1 MDTLLDFYDR
11 YVRGAAD
18 ALVYDDGLRRW
29 PYSGDQLRAAAES
42 FCRRLAAAGL
52 QPGDRVVIRGANRP
66 EWVAAFWG
74 CQLRGLTVIP
84 LDQGEPAPSI
94 QRIVTFA
101 GARGLIVDDEL
112 PGVLAQPPEFVA
124 RFRDIEWPAAMPAPA
139 PRPVISPD
147 DTAEIVF
154 TSGTTGDPKGV
165 LITHRNLVANI
176 VPLEAVAARYRAALM
191 VLRPL
196 RFLVLLPL
204 SHMFGQALAIFL
216 PRLAGAATVF
226 IRGHHPAE
234 IARQIK
240 RHRVTLA
247 AVIPRGLEMMRAFLR
262 PRARSSVQLL
272 PQPAP
277 VLRRWWRH
285 RDVHGLFGW
294 KFLGFVVG
302 GAHLDREL
310 EEYWRGLGFAVI
322 QGYGLTETA
331 PIVALNE
338 PFTMAHGTVGKP
350 LEGLEVRIAADGEVL
365 VRGPAVT
372 PGYLGRSR
380 EADAAFEG
388 GWFHTGDIGSLD
400 AAGRLRIHGRKKD
413 EIVTSSGLHV
423 FPEDVEQIIDSIDG
437 VVEAA
442 VIGGGPH
449 RDRVHAVLVLRPG
462 ADASAAVRE
471 ANARLA
477 GHQRIQ
483 GFSVWPSPA
492 LPRTEALRKLRR
504 HDIARWVTEGV
515 VPGGAP
521 AASRDPLE
529 ELLERYA
536 GDHALSAPVP
546 LDELGIGS
554 LDRIELS
561 MAIAERT
568 GGEVSDAAVAAC
580 RTVDDLRH
588 LAAAA
593 VDTSAPAATDVFARW
608 ASRWPATAIRNA
620 SQRTWILPMAGWFL
634 RRRVDGLRH
643 LDSLSG
649 PVLFAAN
656 HQSHMDTPAILLSLP
671 PKWRRR
677 VAVTMGREF
686 FDAYFAPARYGF
698 VKRVWIAA
706 LYGLAALF
714 FNGIPLP
721 RSGVGAYGTLK
732 YLGELVSNGWSVI
745 LYPEGHRTIHG
756 EIMAFQPGVGMMASR
771 LKVPVVP
778 VRLDGVHQ
786 VLHQHWRWPRRGPV
800 RIAFG
805 APIRVEGDDYASLA
819 RQIEAAVRAL
829 AVTAVSSGEDQ
840 VEEASEES
848 FPASDAPSWS
858 GSTALAGALG
868 GVDEPDL

>member
-11 YVRGAAD
+11 YVCGSAE

-29 PYSGDQLRAAAES
+29 SYSGDQLRAAAES

-52 QPGDRVVIRGANRP
+52 QPGDRVVIGGANRP
-66 EWVAAFWG
+66 EWIAAFWG
-74 CQLRGLTVIP
+74 CVLRGVTVIP
-84 LDQGEPAPSI
+84 LDQGASAPSI

-101 GARGLIVDDEL
+101 GARGLIVGDEL
-112 PGVLAQPPEFVA
+112 PGVLEQPPAFVA
-124 RFRDIEWPAAMPAPA
+124 RFRDIEWPEAVPAPA
-139 PRPVISPD
+139 PRPAISPD
-147 DTAEIVF
+147 DVAEIVF

-176 VPLEAVAARYRAALM
+176 VPMEEVAARYRAALV

-196 RFLVLLPL
+196 RFLALLPL

-216 PRLAGAATVF
+216 PRIAGAATVF

-247 AVIPRGLEMMRAFLR
+247 AVIPRGLDMIRTHVRQRVPPAAGPL
-262 PRARSSVQLL
+262 PR
-272 PQPAP
+272 PAP

-285 RDVHGLFGW
+285 REVHRLFGW

-302 GAHLDREL
+302 GARLDREL
-310 EEYWRGLGFAVI
+310 EEYWRELGFAVI

-338 PFTMAHGTVGKP
+338 PFRMVHGTVGKP

-372 PGYLGRSR
+372 PGYVGGSP
-380 EADAAFEG
+380 EQSAAFEG

-400 AAGRLRIHGRKKD
+400 DSGRLRIHGRKKD
-413 EIVTSSGLHV
+413 EIVTAAGVHV
-423 FPEDVEQIIDSIDG
+423 FPEDVEQILESVDG

-442 VIGGGPH
+442 VVGGGPL

-462 ADASAAVRE
+462 TDASAAVRE
-471 ANARLA
+471 ANVGLA
-477 GHQRIQ
+477 GHQRIH

-492 LPRTEALRKLRR
+492 LPRTDALRKLRR
-504 HDIARWVTEGV
+504 GDIARWVAEGV
-515 VPGGAP
+515 VPGTP
-521 AASRDPLE
+521 PVVTRDPLE
-529 ELLERYA
+529 QLLQRYA
-536 GDHALSAPVP
+536 PDDALSGSIR
-546 LDELGIGS
+546 LDELGVGS

-568 GGEVSDAAVAAC
+568 GGEVSEAAVAGC
-580 RTVDDLRH
+580 QTVADLRH

-593 VDTSAPAATDVFARW
+593 PDLSPGVATGAFARW

-634 RRRVDGLRH
+634 RRRVDGLQH
-643 LDSLSG
+643 LDALIG
-649 PVLFAAN
+649 PVIFAAN

-671 PKWRRR
+671 AKWRRR

-686 FDAYFAPARYGF
+686 FDAYFAPARHG
-698 VKRVWIAA
+698 VVERVWIGA

-721 RSGVGAYGTLK
+721 RSGLGAYGTLR
-732 YLGELVSNGWSVI
+732 YIGELVSNGWSII
-745 LYPEGHRTIHG
+745 LYPEGHRTVHG
-756 EIMAFQPGVGMMASR
+756 EILPFQPGVGMMASR
-771 LKVPVVP
+771 LEVPIVP

-786 VLHQHWRWPRRGPV
+786 VLHQQWRWPRRGPV

-805 APIRVEGDDYASLA
+805 APIMIEGDDYASLA

-829 AVTAVSSGEDQ
+829 AVTAAAPGDDE
-840 VEEASEES
+840 VEEALEES

-858 GSTALAGALG
+858 GSTALAGASG
-868 GVDEPDL
+868 GTGDSTL